1 MRILRDSFRMPSGYS
16 HVIQETKD
24 ICHHHDDDK
33 PDVMFKSILIKT

>member
-1 MRILRDSFRMPSGYS
+1 MGILRDPFGMISGFS
-16 HVIQETKD
+16 DVIQETKD